1 MINEIIL
8 MNGYGAY
15 VWSAF
20 IFTLLSFTVLF
31 LTIKAQLVKEEKKFK
46 NKFAN
51 LSDKKVKS
59 AIKQETYK
67 EILANLSISKI

>member
-15 VWSAF
+15 VWLAF

-31 LTIKAQLVKEEKKFK
+31 LTIKAQLVKEEKTFK

>member
-8 MNGYGAY
+8 MNGYGGY

-31 LTIKAQLVKEEKKFK
+31 ITIKAQLIKEEKAFK

-51 LSDKKVKS
+51 LNDEKVRS
-59 AIKQETYK
+59 AIKQETYR
-67 EILANLSISKI
+67 EILADSSISKI